1 MAKSV
6 VGPKT
11 RHIQYTRRYKRLFML
26 YTYNINASVAK
37 YLTLSSGN
45 NTVTNIHKSFIYKM
59 DEDGAY
65 ITLKLEIIQY

>member
-1 MAKSV
+1 
-6 VGPKT
+6 
-11 RHIQYTRRYKRLFML
+11 ML